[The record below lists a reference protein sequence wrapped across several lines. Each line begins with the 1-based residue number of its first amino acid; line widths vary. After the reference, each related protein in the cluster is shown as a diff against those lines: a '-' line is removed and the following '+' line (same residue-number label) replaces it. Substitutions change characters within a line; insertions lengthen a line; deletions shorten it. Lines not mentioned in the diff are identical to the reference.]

1 MNSELNFGFLL
12 MKSLEHG
19 TWIEIDIVPRS
30 VPGCW
35 AGCCL
40 VSVRRV
46 TSALVWWWPY
56 SARRT
61 MRREPYTQSITP
73 SATKEK
79 THSIIIKERE
89 KVWYNKYHCEML
101 LQGKLLSEKNT
112 LVSHCSTLD
121 RQLNNQNVFLFPHL
135 ELFLHF
141 VNNLYMCLSILNK
154 FPVHYKY
161 SKGHTLKYYWSWNPN
176 TISLFQL
183 SFMH

>member
-1 MNSELNFGFLL
+1 MIILLNSELNFGFLL

-46 TSALVWWWPY
+46 TSASVWWWPY
-56 SARRT
+56 SAHRT

-101 LQGKLLSEKNT
+101 LPGKLLSKKIHLYPIAQHWTDSWIIKMCFYSLT
-112 LVSHCSTLD
+112 LNS
-121 RQLNNQNVFLFPHL
+121 FFI
-135 ELFLHF
+135 
-141 VNNLYMCLSILNK
+141 LSIISICVCPYWTSSLSTTNIQK
-154 FPVHYKY
+154 VIHLRITDHEIQTPYYY
-161 SKGHTLKYYWSWNPN
+161 SS
-176 TISLFQL
+176 
-183 SFMH
+183 